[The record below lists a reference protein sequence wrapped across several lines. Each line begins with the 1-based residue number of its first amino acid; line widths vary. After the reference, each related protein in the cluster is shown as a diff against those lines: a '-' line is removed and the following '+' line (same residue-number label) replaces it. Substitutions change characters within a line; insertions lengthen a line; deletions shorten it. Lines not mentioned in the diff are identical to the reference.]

1 MSGLAPARLSS
12 RAASRRHPTTS
23 AHATS
28 HCSRPSAGRRQR
40 LSWQRDLPYVP
51 SSLYSGVT
59 RNKDKCSRS
68 CNTARSA
75 RQALWISSAAGDRLL
90 SGHQQGTLG
99 SSLSTAW
106 SRDGRLICAPL
117 RRLSTKDPP
126 DIVAPF

>member
-1 MSGLAPARLSS
+1 MSGPARTPFSS
-12 RAASRRHPTTS
+12 NAASPPRPS
-23 AHATS
+23 VHATS
-28 HCSRPSAGRRQR
+28 HCSRPTAGRRQR

-59 RNKDKCSRS
+59 RNNDKCSRS
-68 CNTARSA
+68 CDTARSA

-117 RRLSTKDPP
+117 RRLSITDPP
-126 DIVAPF
+126 DIVALF